1 MSTPYPPTYVYK
13 NGFGR
18 YYFRIAVPK
27 EIRDIIGKYEIRRSL
42 KTTTYSIAVKRARRM
57 AVVAEVLFQQEHMK
71 IKKYDANDPLN
82 AFNTALIIKGSIRV
96 TNGTLEC
103 GSIEMNPDKA
113 TQEKEL
119 LKALIK
125 NLQDIDT
132 TSSQQAK
139 EIVVVDNAIRQEPQ
153 PSGMLLGELIEK
165 YVRCQEDEGSWQEKT
180 KQENQAI
187 FSLLVRIFGDIPI
200 QNITHD
206 DTDGFR
212 STLLKLPPGINKA
225 PQWRD
230 LTIGQVLQL
239 NPSAVL
245 SKSSVNKYMRRVC
258 AMFNWAEEREHVAKN
273 CFRKK
278 AIKEDKKPN
287 QRRDMLSGADLQALF
302 TPDQFHAEADK
313 PFKYWLPLIALYTG
327 ARQNEIA
334 SMDGK
339 DIRKIHGVW
348 CFCFV
353 TAKQKDH
360 TERIVP
366 VHIHLQQLGL
376 IEYAAQQQSGKLFP
390 EMESTRDGYGQAVSK
405 WYGLYRRKCGLLE
418 TRNRDF
424 HSYRHTVS
432 TSLFRLDVKTELI
445 SEILGHVTV
454 NSQNKSTT
462 QEVYIKESEVQAL
475 AEAIGKLDYGNAVA
489 QIKPYADVM
498 PAWNHRKLH

>member
-57 AVVAEVLFQQEHMK
+57 AVIAEIFFQQDSMK
-71 IKKYDANDPLN
+71 LKKFNVNDPCN
-82 AFNTALIIKGSIRV
+82 AFNTALIIKGSVRV

-103 GSIEMNPDKA
+103 GSIEMNPDKVD
-113 TQEKEL
+113 QETAL

-125 NLQDIDT
+125 NLQDADT
-132 TSSQQAK
+132 TSGHQAK
-139 EIVVVDNAIRQEPQ
+139 EIVVVDTAIRQEPQ
-153 PSGMLLGELIEK
+153 QTGMLLGDLIEK
-165 YVRCQEDEGSWQEKT
+165 YVQVRGDDGSWQEKT
-180 KQENQAI
+180 KKENQAI
-187 FSLLVRIFGDIPI
+187 FSILVRCLGNVQI
-200 QNITHD
+200 QSITHD
-206 DTDGFR
+206 HTDGFR
-212 STLLKLPPGINKA
+212 STLLQLPPGINKA

-239 NPSAVL
+239 KPSETL

-258 AMFNWAEEREHVAKN
+258 DMFTWAEGRHYVEGN
-273 CFRKK
+273 CFRKR

-287 QRRDMLSGADLQALF
+287 QRRDMLQDKDLQALF
-302 TPDQFHAEADK
+302 TPERFHAEADK
-313 PFKYWLPLIALYTG
+313 PFKYWLPLIALYSG

-360 TERIVP
+360 TERFVP
-366 VHIHLQQLGL
+366 VHVHLQQLGL

-390 EMESTRDGYGQAVSK
+390 ELENSRDGYGQAVSK

-432 TSLFRLDVKTELI
+432 TNLFRLDVKTELI

-498 PAWNHRKLH
+498 PAWNHRK